1 MSLQSEVHAGY
12 SSYSNGVVPG
22 TGGHHMISDE
32 ERLSLLV
39 EYKQAHTVEN
49 DSNTNTSECG
59 IWKMI
64 FTKRFL
70 VGESRRESGKGSCKC
85 TWKRLQGTSV
95 WKDMS

>member
-1 MSLQSEVHAGY
+1 
-12 SSYSNGVVPG
+12 
-22 TGGHHMISDE
+22 MISDK

-64 FTKRFL
+64 FTKKRFL

-85 TWKRLQGTSV
+85 KVHGNVYKEQAFGKTCPKM
-95 WKDMS
+95 D